1 MATWDGTR
9 KEMERGGSIEPY
21 PPMVSPNQ
29 DSSSPIDRI
38 LNEAH
43 SSIQALDKETSV
55 LMDKLSPVLNDSD
68 DFNVPN
74 ESPEKVNGSTV
85 YNSINEVVDN
95 LQRIHTRI
103 NRIIRTLEV

>member
-9 KEMERGGSIEPY
+9 KEMERGGS
-21 PPMVSPNQ
+21 MVSPKENT
-29 DSSSPIDRI
+29 SSPIDSI

-43 SSIQALDKETSV
+43 ASIQALDKETSV
-55 LMDKLSPVLNDSD
+55 LMDKLNPVLNDSD

>member
-9 KEMERGGSIEPY
+9 KEMERGGSMTE
-21 PPMVSPNQ
+21 SPKQ

-55 LMDKLSPVLNDSD
+55 LMDKLLGFV
-68 DFNVPN
+68 
-74 ESPEKVNGSTV
+74 
-85 YNSINEVVDN
+85 
-95 LQRIHTRI
+95 
-103 NRIIRTLEV
+103 